1 MTTSYQARRLFTT
14 LSCVVLISCAT
25 PSGNRTAPDNP
36 WNKPDTADST
46 PPVRSQQQPRLPP
59 TQSLITASQPPAQ
72 NRAEIYRGSGNFV
85 NLGQGQVSAT
95 EPAPGDIT
103 LNFQGSDIAEVV
115 KTILGDILQLNYILD
130 ERVRGQVYLQTSRPI
145 KREALLPTL
154 ESLLQTHGAALTQRN
169 NLFEIVPATE
179 VPSASLNPRLALT
192 TERGYQML
200 ILPMRYIGAR
210 EMEKIL
216 EPIKPRQGT
225 LMVDD
230 RRNILTLVGTRDEL
244 QNIRDTVGIFDV
256 DQLRGMS
263 VGLFRL
269 QATSADIMVNELQ
282 AIFGDQ
288 AEGPL
293 AGMVRYLPIERLN
306 ALLVITPQERYLT
319 DARVWIE
326 RLDRAENPR
335 GLNMYVYHVQNGR
348 ADHLAELLAQLFENQ
363 RRNSR
368 GNDRSR
374 PAVTPPEAAGSA
386 PGSPSSS
393 ELPNLADLQGPHLDV
408 GDISIIADL
417 ERNALVVMA
426 SSADYEKVEQA
437 IKRLDIQPL
446 QVLVEATIVEV
457 SLEDELRYGLQW
469 FFKNN
474 LGGGRTGVGAV
485 GTLPIPSP
493 FDGGVAASATYEVFN
508 ASGTRALLTALASDS
523 KLNVVSSPSL
533 MVLDN
538 HTAIIRVGDQV
549 PVRTSETTNTSSD
562 NLNITS
568 NIQFKDT
575 GVLLEVTPRVNAGG
589 MVVLEIAQEVND
601 VAKTTTSGIDSPT
614 ITQRKIDTR
623 VAIQSGETL
632 VLGGLIRENKT
643 QDSQGVPG
651 LRHVPV
657 LGWLF
662 GSSGTNT
669 RRTELV
675 VLITPTAVANQ
686 QDARAVTQEYRQ
698 KLQEVHM

>member
-1 MTTSYQARRLFTT
+1 MNNVYRLKG
-14 LSCVVLISCAT
+14 LCIGVSCALLLACTT
-25 PSGNRTAPDNP
+25 PTGDRGALDKPWGEARMSSGYD
-36 WNKPDTADST
+36 
-46 PPVRSQQQPRLPP
+46 PVRLPP
-59 TQSLITASQPPAQ
+59 RETAASPTPESNVMDPAGQPST
-72 NRAEIYRGSGNFV
+72 RSEIYRGSGNFV
-85 NLGQGQVSAT
+85 RLDPRAETQA
-95 EPAPGDIT
+95 PAPGDIT

-115 KTILGDILQLNYILD
+115 KTILGDILQLNYSLD
-130 ERVRGQVYLQTSRPI
+130 ERVRGQVYLQTNSPVSE
-145 KREALLPTL
+145 EALLPTL
-154 ESLLQTHGAALTQRN
+154 ESLLQTHGAALVHSN
-169 NLFEIVPATE
+169 GLFNVVPASE
-179 VPSASLNPRLALT
+179 VPASVLNPRLAPT
-192 TERGYQML
+192 AQRGYQML
-200 ILPMRYIGAR
+200 ILPLRYIGAR

-216 EPIKPRQGT
+216 EPVKPRQGT

-230 RRNILTLVGTRDEL
+230 RRNMLTLVGTRDEL
-244 QNIRDTVGIFDV
+244 LNIRETVNLFDV

-269 QATSADIMVNELQ
+269 QASSADVIAGELQ

-335 GLNMYVYHVQNGR
+335 GLNMYVYHVQNGK
-348 ADHLAELLAQLFENQ
+348 ADHLAELLNQLFDSQ
-363 RRNSR
+363 RRNR
-368 GNDRSR
+368 GDSPLP
-374 PAVTPPEAAGSA
+374 PASA
-386 PGSPSSS
+386 PGEEGAP
-393 ELPNLADLQGPHLDV
+393 LQIATGINAANLDV
-408 GDISIIADL
+408 GEVSVIADT

-426 SSADYEKVEQA
+426 ASADYEKVEQA
-437 IKRLDIQPL
+437 IKRLDQLPL

-469 FFKNN
+469 YFKNN
-474 LGGGRTGVGAV
+474 LGGGRTGAG
-485 GTLPIPSP
+485 GLGPLPIPTADSL
-493 FDGGVAASATYEVFN
+493 AASSASYEVFS

-523 KLNVVSSPSL
+523 KVNVISSPSL

-538 HTAIIRVGDQV
+538 QKAQIRVGDQV
-549 PVRTSETTNTSSD
+549 PIRTSETTNLNSD
-562 NLNITS
+562 VGNITS
-568 NIQFKDT
+568 TIQYRDT

-589 MVVLEIAQEVND
+589 MVVLELIQEVND
-601 VAKTTTSGIDSPT
+601 VAATTTSNIQSPT

-632 VLGGLIRENKT
+632 VLGGLIRENKS
-643 QDSQGVPG
+643 QDSQGLPG
-651 LRHVPV
+651 IRHVPV

-662 GSSGTNT
+662 GSSGTNV

-675 VLITPTAVANQ
+675 VLITPTAVTNP
-686 QDARAVTQEYRQ
+686 QDARAVTQEYRR
-698 KLQEVHM
+698 KLQGVAM